1 MTCVLSRSWQ
11 DEKHLPL
18 RLNRFLKSVDRI
30 MQNSSERLNCSFLWK
45 TTENP
50 VVTYLS
56 PNWVDSTNFKR
67 CYCLTDIIPMF
78 SDIWKLMANL
88 LFTLSKTQEKH
99 EVHHMLPCT
108 RKMPMNSLFSWKFFC
123 SFPVCANASF
133 STCFPTELL
142 TVNVMK
148 TWYLSIIFLLHENA
162 GVELVFLNVFP

>member
-1 MTCVLSRSWQ
+1 MGDCRKLTFNDLSFRLVLFRIHFTAQ
-11 DEKHLPL
+11 KPL
-18 RLNRFLKSVDRI
+18 FI
-30 MQNSSERLNCSFLWK
+30 FSFPKWWK
-45 TTENP
+45 TEK
-50 VVTYLS
+50 
-56 PNWVDSTNFKR
+56 F
-67 CYCLTDIIPMF
+67 DIISMF